1 VNVFDGPAQDPY
13 AAPQAPEWL
22 ASAHAVAT
30 CAEVCLG
37 PALVGVYLHGSAAL
51 GGWLAHVSDLDI
63 LVVTDG
69 PATRGSL
76 VTFGE
81 QISGLARSGPA
92 SGIELSVIDRKLAR
106 DPRAPWNFLL
116 HVAVP
121 CDPRSSPRV
130 VFDDGAGDPDLL
142 MHIAVTRA
150 AGVAVRGPDAADLF
164 GDPARHS
171 VLAYLASELEWLLAR
186 RRRRTPSSTP
196 VERWPIWRMA
206 SSCPR
211 WQAAPRESRGCRST
225 RRSSHERWKSSD
237 AAYPLEMLVQRHA
250 HSSQPSWE
258 SCELPLTSRPSIS
271 DGSTKPTYSSRHFP
285 EGRRYSA
292 DKRDGFLRPDPWAD
306 EAEAVRTGECPT
318 KIG

>member
-1 VNVFDGPAQDPY
+1 MRPCEDVCTGENAGVNVFDGPAQDLY

-76 VTFGE
+76 VPFGE
-81 QISGLARSGPA
+81 EISGLARSGPA
-92 SGIELSVIDRKLAR
+92 SGIELSVIKRELAR
-106 DPRAPWNFLL
+106 DPRAPWNYLL

-121 CDPRSSPRV
+121 CDPRSSTRV

-150 AGVAVRGPDAADLF
+150 AGVAVRGPNAADLF

-171 VLAYLASELEWLLAR
+171 VLGYLASELEWALREATETYAVLNACRALTYLEDGLIVSKVAGGTSGIAR
-186 RRRRTPSSTP
+186 LPQHQALIARALEEQRCGLPSRDACAEARALVTAVVGELRT
-196 VERWPIWRMA
+196 A
-206 SSCPR
+206 
-211 WQAAPRESRGCRST
+211 
-225 RRSSHERWKSSD
+225 
-237 AAYPLEMLVQRHA
+237 
-250 HSSQPSWE
+250 
-258 SCELPLTSRPSIS
+258 
-271 DGSTKPTYSSRHFP
+271 
-285 EGRRYSA
+285 
-292 DKRDGFLRPDPWAD
+292 AD
-306 EAEAVRTGECPT
+306 EPT
-318 KIG
+318 INL

>member
-30 CAEVCLG
+30 CAEACLG

-76 VTFGE
+76 VPFGE
-81 QISGLARSGPA
+81 EISGLARSGPA
-92 SGIELSVIDRKLAR
+92 SGIELSVIDRELAR
-106 DPRAPWNFLL
+106 DPRAPWNYLL
-116 HVAVP
+116 HLAVP

-171 VLAYLASELEWLLAR
+171 VLAYLASELEWALGQAPETYAVLNACRALAYLEDGLIVSKVAGGASGIAR
-186 RRRRTPSSTP
+186 LPQHQALIARALEEQRCGLPSRDAGAEARALVTAVVGELRT
-196 VERWPIWRMA
+196 A
-206 SSCPR
+206 
-211 WQAAPRESRGCRST
+211 
-225 RRSSHERWKSSD
+225 
-237 AAYPLEMLVQRHA
+237 
-250 HSSQPSWE
+250 
-258 SCELPLTSRPSIS
+258 
-271 DGSTKPTYSSRHFP
+271 
-285 EGRRYSA
+285 
-292 DKRDGFLRPDPWAD
+292 AD
-306 EAEAVRTGECPT
+306 EPT
-318 KIG
+318 INL